1 MGSLEL
7 FRMRSI
13 VNVLFTFPYFI
24 YKLSTPNNSCPT
36 INTMLTSKPR
46 YVKSGDSKI
55 WLANPPLRRC
65 APFLNALI
73 TLQITDPVGCVPPLN
88 APITLQIADPVG
100 CVPFL
105 NAPITLQI
113 ADPVDTVLIVKGYY
127 HVWVLKRGSNG
138 LPDFRTPY
146 AKCSNFFMAATMISI
161 LTWWL
166 ASIRLF
172 RSMTIGL

>member
-36 INTMLTSKPR
+36 INAMLTSKPR

-55 WLANPPLRRC
+55 WLWNQPLPRRERSVFERIDNI
-65 APFLNALI
+65 ADYRPRRARSAFERIDN
-73 TLQITDPVGCVPPLN
+73 ITDPVGCVPPLN

-105 NAPITLQI
+105 NAPIILQK
-113 ADPVDTVLIVKGYY
+113 AG
-127 HVWVLKRGSNG
+127 
-138 LPDFRTPY
+138 
-146 AKCSNFFMAATMISI
+146 
-161 LTWWL
+161 
-166 ASIRLF
+166 
-172 RSMTIGL
+172 